1 MVLARELT
9 KLHEEIFRGTLADA
23 VARYRGAGA
32 SSSGSTAPS
41 NDGSGKGD
49 DGARDPRG
57 EFTVVLGPHAAL
69 GEGVGGVEGAA
80 RAREALEARWGWC
93 CCCDVGLLFS
103 EGEGCFGGSGIWR

>member
-80 RAREALEARWGWC
+80 RAREALEARW
-93 CCCDVGLLFS
+93 VV
-103 EGEGCFGGSGIWR
+103 